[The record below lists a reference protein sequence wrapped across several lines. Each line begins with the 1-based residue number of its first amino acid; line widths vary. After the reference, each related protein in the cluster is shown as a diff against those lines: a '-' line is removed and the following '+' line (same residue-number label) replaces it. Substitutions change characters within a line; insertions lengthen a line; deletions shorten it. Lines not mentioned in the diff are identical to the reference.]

1 MLIRTGGKNYCKTQI
16 SKTKCIEICKS
27 NNPAISGGYNTPP
40 LGAELGSR
48 ACPGVHT
55 RDLEKDKTDQRVTP
69 IKMLRRKTGIALII
83 VLWVTA
89 LLIVISLSFS
99 VMART
104 EVFSTITFKEQVINK
119 YLAEAGMQRAIME
132 IFYRNANKNNQITFA
147 GEDVYSIDGK
157 FYYGGMDTGY
167 YKISINDESGKININ
182 TLTDSSGIILNNLL
196 VNSGVDHETADTIVD
211 SILDWKDADNL
222 TRLHGAEDDYYM
234 SLPNPYKAKN
244 ANFDN
249 PEELL
254 LVKGVTAKILYGDGE
269 KPGLINFITLYS
281 NTDKININA
290 AALEVLKAI
299 PFMSD
304 DSIQQIMNY
313 RNADNTKKDG
323 TNIQT
328 ALAGDY
334 AKIAQYISTSDSG
347 IYAIEVLGYKEK
359 DDDKKG
365 FPLKSVIMLDG
376 NDHYRMLYYQ
386 SPANIKK
393 S

>member
-1 MLIRTGGKNYCKTQI
+1 MRKTTVISFKGYMLLHKRNKFCLENGKRQ
-16 SKTKCIEICKS
+16 
-27 NNPAISGGYNTPP
+27 
-40 LGAELGSR
+40 L
-48 ACPGVHT
+48 
-55 RDLEKDKTDQRVTP
+55 
-69 IKMLRRKTGIALII
+69 LRRESGVALII
-83 VLWVTA
+83 VLWVMA

-104 EVFSTITFKEQVINK
+104 EVFSTVTFKEQMINK

-147 GEDVYSIDGK
+147 GEEVYHTDGK
-157 FYYGGMDTGY
+157 FYYGEMSNGY

-182 TLTDSSGIILNNLL
+182 TLNDSSGIILDNLL
-196 VNSGVDHETADTIVD
+196 VNSGVEKETVDTIVD

-249 PEELL
+249 MEELL
-254 LVKGVTAKILYGDGE
+254 FVKGVTPEILYGNEE
-269 KPGLINFITLYS
+269 KPGLINFITLHS
-281 NTDKININA
+281 NTSTININTA
-290 AALEVLKAI
+290 APEVLKAI

-304 DSIQQIMNY
+304 ADVQQIIDY

-334 AKIAQYISTSDSG
+334 AKISQYISTSDSNVF
-347 IYAIEVLGYKEK
+347 AIEVLGYKEK
-359 DDDKKG
+359 DNDKKG
-365 FPLKSVIMLDG
+365 YPLKAIIIIEGSER
-376 NDHYRMLYYQ
+376 YRILYYQ